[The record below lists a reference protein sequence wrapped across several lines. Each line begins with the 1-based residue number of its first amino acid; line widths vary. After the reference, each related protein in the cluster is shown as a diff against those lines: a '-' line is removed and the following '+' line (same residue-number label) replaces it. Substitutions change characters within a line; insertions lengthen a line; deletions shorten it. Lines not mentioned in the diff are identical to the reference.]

1 MTETLELPNGE
12 EVTPEDVFLYNNY
25 PYRFVPMDHDEYSFK
40 LSPLYWGDSEMDI
53 PFPDEGALAEQWG
66 DDSRGTLPPEEWDQW
81 LRDARRDERF
91 DHAELDAIEAELPTT
106 ERGFVAS
113 LREKLGL

>member
-25 PYRFVPMDHDEYSFK
+25 PYRFVPETDEGDAFK
-40 LSPLYWGDSEMDI
+40 LSPLYWGDSEMDV
-53 PFPDEGALAEQWG
+53 PFPDEDALTEQWG
-66 DDSRGTLPPEEWDQW
+66 DGSRGTLSTEEWEQW

-91 DHAELDAIEAELPTT
+91 GEAELDAIEDELSTT
-106 ERGFVAS
+106 ERGIVTA
-113 LREKLGL
+113 LRDALGL